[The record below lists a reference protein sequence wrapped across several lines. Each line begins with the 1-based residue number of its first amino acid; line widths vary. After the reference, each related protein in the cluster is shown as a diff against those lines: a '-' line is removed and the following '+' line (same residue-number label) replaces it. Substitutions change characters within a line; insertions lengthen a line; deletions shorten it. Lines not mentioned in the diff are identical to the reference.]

1 MDEVVLQSD
10 QIDKVEE
17 VNEVMD
23 EKVLED
29 YGVGKVDELADE
41 VIRQVDEID
50 KVYEVQYEVVHFIDD
65 IDGVDEMVE
74 EEVLHV
80 DRQVDLKKNLF
91 LTCLSLKF
99 SSLQRGLLELYPTG
113 LSSGVLMY
121 RSVYTVS

>member
-1 MDEVVLQSD
+1 MDEVVLQVEE
-10 QIDKVEE
+10 IDKVEE
-17 VNEVMD
+17 ANEVMD

-50 KVYEVQYEVVHFIDD
+50 KVYEVLDEGVLFIDD
-65 IDGVDEMVE
+65 IDGVDVMVE

-80 DRQVDLKKNLF
+80 DRQVDLKNNLL

-113 LSSGVLMY
+113 LSPGVLMY

>member
-1 MDEVVLQSD
+1 MHVVVVRSMDEVVLQFD
-10 QIDKVEE
+10 Q
-17 VNEVMD
+17 
-23 EKVLED
+23 
-29 YGVGKVDELADE
+29 
-41 VIRQVDEID
+41 ID
-50 KVYEVQYEVVHFIDD
+50 KVYEVQDEVVLFIND
-65 IDGVDEMVE
+65 IDEMVE

-80 DRQVDLKKNLF
+80 DRQVDLKKSLF